1 MSAHPYRGAEQLP
14 IGRFLRTPR
23 FARNPARL
31 VALLLVA
38 VFVALVVTPWQQT
51 AAGEGR
57 VIAFSPLDREQR
69 IEAPIDGRVT
79 KWHVQEGSIVRE
91 GDTLAELADNDPE
104 IISRLR
110 LERDAVKKRIV
121 AAEAR
126 VAAAE
131 ARATALGLSQKAAQK
146 AAKLRVTMATSRI
159 AVSKKALEAAVAA
172 EKTAKAN
179 LERQKGLLD
188 KGLTSVRALELA
200 ELDYA
205 RASTD
210 VDRAKVAQM
219 LAEADEL
226 TFEADRLKV
235 EADTTAA
242 LEDGKAT
249 AAIAAIEVASSNAE
263 LARTEVRL
271 ARQDAQIVKAPRAGV
286 VLKLI
291 AKQGTE
297 MVKAGDAL
305 AILVPNAAHRA
316 LELWVDGRDSPL
328 IRVGAHV
335 RVQFEGWPALQFSG
349 WPSAAVGTFGGRIAV
364 IDAADN
370 GQGKFRVMVVP
381 DGPGRWPSGR
391 LLRQGVR
398 AHGWILLD
406 RVRLGWE
413 LWRQFNGFPPVV
425 AQTEPGAAPAQGG
438 GK

>member
-1 MSAHPYRGAEQLP
+1 MSAHPYRGADQLP

-38 VFVALVVTPWQQT
+38 VFLALVVTPWQQT

-104 IISRLR
+104 IMSRLR

-131 ARATALGLSQKAAQK
+131 ARVTALGLSQKAAQK

-159 AVSKKALEAAVAA
+159 AVAKKALEATVAA

-179 LERQKGLLD
+179 LERQKGLLE
-188 KGLTSVRALELA
+188 KGLASVRALELA

-235 EADTTAA
+235 EADTTVS

-263 LARTEVRL
+263 LSRVEVRL

-286 VLKLI
+286 VLKLV

-305 AILVPNAAHRA
+305 AILVPNAAQRA

-349 WPSAAVGTFGGRIAV
+349 WPSITVGTFGGTV
-364 IDAADN
+364 SFVDATDD
-370 GQGKFRVMVVP
+370 GKGKFRVVVVP
-381 DGPGRWPSGR
+381 DGVDPWPSPDV
-391 LLRQGVR
+391 LRQGTRV
-398 AHGWILLD
+398 HGWFQLG
-406 RVRLGWE
+406 RVKLGYE
-413 LWRQFNGFPPVV
+413 LWRQFNGFPPTV
-425 AQTEPGAAPAQGG
+425 PAPVP
-438 GK
+438 KETKP